1 MKIITVLPH
10 LLLAA
15 ATGYLGFAA
24 RGLLPPQITSSSL
37 QEIPPFELFYVPRSF
52 SEVEQTRARLQ
63 ALGSQFLYRQ
73 YLERLHLLQARRSR
87 NEPEPPPGRRFPQS
101 IQALEQGLEEFRGTA
116 EELTLTH
123 ALLTLLRQEQLADR
137 WLEVYL
143 DSLYRHPTA
152 DLVGQEAQHALDL
165 ARSVNREE
173 ALLEAFRHVGD
184 IPFDFLAKRFVL
196 LALGGGA
203 LAGVSPPSPSLP

>member
-1 MKIITVLPH
+1 MKVITALPH

-24 RGLLPPQITSSSL
+24 RGLLPRQVTSSSL
-37 QEIPPFELFYVPRSF
+37 QEVPPVELFYVPRSF

-63 ALGSQFLYRQ
+63 ALGSQCLYRQ
-73 YLERLHLLQARRSR
+73 YLDRLHLLQARRSR
-87 NEPEPPPGRRFPQS
+87 NEPDPPPGQRFPQS
-101 IQALEQGLEEFRGTA
+101 IRALEQSLEEFRGTG

-143 DSLYRHPTA
+143 DSLYHHPTA
-152 DLVGQEAQHALDL
+152 DLVGQEARRALDL
-165 ARSVNREE
+165 ARSVNREKE
-173 ALLEAFRHVGD
+173 LLEALRHIAD
-184 IPFDFLAKRFVL
+184 IPFDFPAKRSVL
-196 LALGGGA
+196 LALGGDTW
-203 LAGVSPPSPSLP
+203 AGLSPSPPPLP

>member
-10 LLLAA
+10 LLLVA

-24 RGLLPPQITSSSL
+24 RGLLPPQVTSSSL

-52 SEVEQTRARLQ
+52 SEVEQARAQLH
-63 ALGSQFLYRQ
+63 ALSSQFLYRQ

-87 NEPEPPPGRRFPQS
+87 NEPEPPPGQRFPQS
-101 IQALEQGLEEFRGTA
+101 IQALEQSLEEFRGTG

-123 ALLTLLRQEQLADR
+123 ALLSLLRQEQLADR
-137 WLEVYL
+137 WLDAYL
-143 DSLYRHPTA
+143 DMLYHHPTA
-152 DLVGQEAQHALDL
+152 DLVGQEAKHALTL
-165 ARSVNREE
+165 ARSANREE
-173 ALLEAFRHVGD
+173 ELFEAFRHVSN
-184 IPFDFLAKRFVL
+184 IPFDFVAKRFVL